1 MLSLGQ
7 IVYAYNCTIR
17 WRQKLYSA
25 PYGSTLV
32 VVSPSKSSLLW
43 MTCLFLI
50 PGIMPCGKESSA
62 QLYCP
67 GLRQLQICTWQTL
80 NLMNWLSWRYEIW
93 YILIL
98 TLIRMNVKRP
108 PRNWHIWYVTW
119 YTLGTT
125 VTVHLQAS
133 NILHDWRTTIGT
145 VTAAFVE
152 ARWTRLSAG

>member
-17 WRQKLYSA
+17 WRQKLYSTL
-25 PYGSTLV
+25 YGSIPV
-32 VVSPSKSSLLW
+32 VVGPSKSSLLW

-50 PGIMPCGKESSA
+50 PGIMPCGKESST

-67 GLRQLQICTWQTL
+67 GLQQLQICTQQIL
-80 NLMNWLSWRYEIW
+80 NLTNQLLWRYGIW

-98 TLIRMNVKRP
+98 TLMRMNMKRL

-119 YTLGTT
+119 YTLRTT
-125 VTVHLQAS
+125 VTVHLQAG
-133 NILHDWRTTIGT
+133 NILHDWHTTIGT
-145 VTAAFVE
+145 GAVTTASYSV
-152 ARWTRLSAG
+152 SA